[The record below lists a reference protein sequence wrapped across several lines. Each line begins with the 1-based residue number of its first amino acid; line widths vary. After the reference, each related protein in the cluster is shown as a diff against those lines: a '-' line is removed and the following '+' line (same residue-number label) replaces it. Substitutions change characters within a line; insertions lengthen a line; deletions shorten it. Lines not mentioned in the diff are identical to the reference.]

1 MEAEPEMFGAAV
13 AAPED
18 ATRSSAALSATRLER
33 RTWST
38 LLPEAVAVPSADHE
52 PAIDGGVGEDPRSA
66 SSAGRA
72 LVGAIA
78 LVQVIWWAA
87 LAYLALRLFFP

>member
-18 ATRSSAALSATRLER
+18 ATRASAALTATRLER

-38 LLPEAVAVPSADHE
+38 LSSEALAGPAELE
-52 PAIDGGVGEDPRSA
+52 PANDGAIAGARRAVSA
-66 SSAGRA
+66 AGRA
-72 LVGAIA
+72 LVGVIA
-78 LVQVIWWAA
+78 LLQVVWWAA
-87 LAYLALRLFFP
+87 LAYLALRLLVG